1 MRKLCKSLCKSL
13 VQGHKCWVAG
23 CSTTTNSK
31 KIIQTSC
38 SGRVTIRVM
47 RETSNP
53 RNVKLEDPHLDFITA
68 HKGSRGP
75 NDRHL
80 DQTVFSRGVP
90 LKGPKTSATQMAA
103 ISYVVTGIR

>member
-1 MRKLCKSLCKSL
+1 MVNTQIGSGGRGGEGRRTCTYAVGGLTFKKLF
-13 VQGHKCWVAG
+13 
-23 CSTTTNSK
+23 

-38 SGRVTIRVM
+38 SGIVTIRVM

-75 NDRHL
+75 NGRYL

-90 LKGPKTSATQMAA
+90 LKGPKTSAKNQ
-103 ISYVVTGIR
+103 GF